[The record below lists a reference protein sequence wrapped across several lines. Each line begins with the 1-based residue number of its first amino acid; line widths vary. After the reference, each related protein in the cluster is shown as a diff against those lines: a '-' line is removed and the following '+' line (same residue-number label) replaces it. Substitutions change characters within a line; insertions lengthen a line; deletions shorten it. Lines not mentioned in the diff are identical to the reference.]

1 MGGAGLLEQ
10 ASGDKP
16 MTLRYEED
24 RVNLLVRIDLPGGG
38 WINLRAE
45 FGEHADRLVDCAGA
59 AASRAGSCDR
69 SDIRTGGELTP

>member
-24 RVNLLVRIDLPGGG
+24 RINLLVRIDLPGGG
-38 WINLRAE
+38 
-45 FGEHADRLVDCAGA
+45 
-59 AASRAGSCDR
+59 
-69 SDIRTGGELTP
+69 